1 MNDRRRPGTPAVE
14 RVWARLP
21 AGARAVLEDELA
33 PTDLQTLLLS
43 LTRTRAH
50 QVGLPR
56 LRRRWLQDRFV
67 RPSGTDPR
75 RLAATA
81 AHLWRMLPA
90 DFDGLALSPVT
101 PLGTCAAVGAADQ
114 NRVLST
120 VRSSEVVSDPTNV
133 LALEAA
139 ARRRGGADA
148 VHLAACHRAL
158 RNQRFDAPEAAAHF
172 ELFTLVSS
180 ARDSGAGRTEAKLL
194 VRHLR
199 FWAEVTVALLGAQV
213 GRIDLTLIDDVPVR
227 ERLDDTVRPAL
238 GGVRLADAPERTQ
251 GIGYYRS
258 AAFKIMADGDTAEIE
273 LGDGGFTGWTA
284 ALMADAKERCLVS
297 CISTERL
304 TQLMDGDD

>member
-1 MNDRRRPGTPAVE
+1 MSTRGRAGTPAVE

-21 AGARAVLEDELA
+21 AGARAVLEDELT
-33 PTDLQTLLLS
+33 PTDLQTLLLG
-43 LTRTRAH
+43 LARTRAH
-50 QVGLPR
+50 KVDVPR
-56 LRRRWLQDRFV
+56 LRERWQQDRFV
-67 RPSGTDPR
+67 RPSATDPR
-75 RLAATA
+75 RLAATVA
-81 AHLWRMLPA
+81 NLWGMLPA

-139 ARRRGGADA
+139 ARRRGGSDA

-158 RNQRFDAPEAAAHF
+158 RNQRFDAPETAAHF

-180 ARDSGAGRTEAKLL
+180 ARNSGAGRTEAELL
-194 VRHLR
+194 VLHLR
-199 FWAEVTVALLGAQV
+199 FWAEVTMALLGAQV
-213 GRIDLTLIDDVPVR
+213 GRIDLTLIDDAVR
-227 ERLDDTVRPAL
+227 DRVDDTVRPAL
-238 GGVRLADAPERTQ
+238 AGVRLTDAPERTQ

-258 AAFKIMADGDTAEIE
+258 AAFKIMADHDAAEME

-304 TQLMDGDD
+304 TQLMDRVD